1 MTFKCWMQILKEV
14 PESILWILEYPADAL
29 PNLRREAEACGV
41 DPDRVVMTPKAQ
53 KAEHIN
59 RCYIADLALDN
70 PITNGHTTSCDQLW
84 SGLPMLTFALTDG
97 MPSRVASSICAGLEC
112 PEMICDS
119 YDHYQKR
126 AISLATG
133 GSDDLRDS
141 EKIAYEALPERIKNL
156 QGSPALKLLRYKI
169 E

>member
-1 MTFKCWMQILKEV
+1 
-14 PESILWILEYPADAL
+14 
-29 PNLRREAEACGV
+29 
-41 DPDRVVMTPKAQ
+41 
-53 KAEHIN
+53 
-59 RCYIADLALDN
+59 
-70 PITNGHTTSCDQLW
+70 
-84 SGLPMLTFALTDG
+84 MLTFALTDG

-126 AISLATG
+126 AVSLATG

-156 QGSPALKLLRYKI
+156 
-169 E
+169 